1 MQKIYIGF
9 NMFYEVYKNGKR
21 TIYAPSKDL
30 KNVQRQILNFINTK
44 YKLKFN
50 IKETAEIH
58 CNQKWI
64 LKLDIRKFYE
74 SVSKEQ
80 IKSVID
86 DIYETVSFPKEYY
99 SKKILYQLLTIED
112 KLPTGAVT
120 SCLIANLAF
129 SKTKIDENLKAFCLQ
144 NNLKYSRYMDDMF
157 LSGNNKA
164 DLKKAEKF
172 AIKLLQEAGFNLNY
186 EKTQYISNNKRQEIL
201 GLVVNNPMD
210 CVISNDKKRSYRS
223 MFFNYLKA
231 VYLEERLGINSLFK
245 KKIGFKE
252 ITGHLAYI
260 KSTDKKFYTIIKKFL
275 KLKINKFGIYNN
287 DEIKKLRKIIK

>member
-1 MQKIYIGF
+1 
-9 NMFYEVYKNGKR
+9 MFYEVYKNGKR

-30 KNVQRQILNFINTK
+30 KNVQRQILNFIKTK

-58 CNQKWI
+58 CSQKWI

-86 DIYETVSFPKEYY
+86 DIYETVPFPKEYY
-99 SKKILYQLLTIED
+99 SKKVLYQLLTIED

-144 NNLKYSRYMDDMF
+144 NNLKFSRYMDDMF

-172 AIKLLQEAGFNLNY
+172 AINLLQEAGFNINY
-186 EKTQYISNNKRQEIL
+186 EKTQYISSNKRQEIL

-210 CVISNDKKRSYRS
+210 CVISNKK
-223 MFFNYLKA
+223 
-231 VYLEERLGINSLFK
+231 
-245 KKIGFKE
+245 
-252 ITGHLAYI
+252 T
-260 KSTDKKFYTIIKKFL
+260 
-275 KLKINKFGIYNN
+275 
-287 DEIKKLRKIIK
+287 

>member
-86 DIYETVSFPKEYY
+86 DIYETVPFPKEYY
-99 SKKILYQLLTIED
+99 SKKVLYQLLTIED

-120 SCLIANLAF
+120 SCHIANLAF

-210 CVISNDKKRSYRS
+210 CVISNEKKHNYRS